1 MNVFIFLLND
11 QKRKKMVILAEKSE
25 EKNKDKAWI
34 KANKRPKD
42 EIDGQPVL
50 SSTDGNKL
58 ATLALLVSGFAL
70 FMDTIPG
77 FGYVLLGA
85 SFILSIVALFK
96 KPRANAWLSL
106 IISIIAVLPLL
117 LSLWIRSKL

>member
-1 MNVFIFLLND
+1 MTT
-11 QKRKKMVILAEKSE
+11 LAKKSE

-85 SFILSIVALFK
+85 AFALSIVALFK

-117 LSLWIRSKL
+117 LSLWVRSKL